1 MDEKKELIDLVPGDI
16 DPICGGQIKYLI
28 LKEAHFIVYVD
39 SAGDLNWSTSKYTG
53 FPSDFG
59 TVINKAK
66 MLEHLVDRL
75 FPKINRIQFKCLIGE
90 GIARLL
96 DDKSTTNASSMLQET
111 ESNIKEEGR
120 HILKTRYIIGSIS
133 TTIAIIIVF
142 VFLWLV
148 RDYLQLY
155 FGVTSLTIIMAS
167 LCGGIGAF
175 ISSFFRSLNFTA
187 DVRISKY
194 VYTLDGFLRIFYGTI
209 AGLVITLAIKSNTIM
224 GFIVEE
230 QSVSMSLL
238 CFFST
243 MAGASESLVPSIIK
257 KIEEKI

>member
-1 MDEKKELIDLVPGDI
+1 MSKKNELIDLVPGDI

-39 SAGDLNWSTSKYTG
+39 SAGDLNWSTLKYTG
-53 FPSDFG
+53 FPDDFG
-59 TVINKAK
+59 KIINKAK

-75 FPKINRIQFKCLIGE
+75 FPKINRIQFKYLIGE

-96 DDKSTTNASSMLQET
+96 DDKSTINASKMLEET
-111 ESNIKEEGR
+111 EISINEEGR

-133 TTIAIIIVF
+133 TTIAIIILF
-142 VFLWLV
+142 LSLWLM
-148 RDYLQLY
+148 RDHLQIY
-155 FGVTSLTIIMAS
+155 FGVTSLVIMMAS

-175 ISSFFRSLNFTA
+175 ISSFFRSLNFAA

-194 VYTLDGFLRIFYGTI
+194 VYILDGFLRIFYGAI
-209 AGLVITLAIKSNTIM
+209 AGLVITLAIKSNVVL
-224 GFIVEE
+224 GFVFEDASI
-230 QSVSMSLL
+230 SMSLL

-257 KIEEKI
+257 KIEEKL

>member
-1 MDEKKELIDLVPGDI
+1 MTDKYVYPNPRAMDEKKELIDLVPGDI

-75 FPKINRIQFKCLIGE
+75 FPKINRIQFKYLIGE

-96 DDKSTTNASSMLQET
+96 DDKCTKNASAMLQET

-120 HILKTRYIIGSIS
+120 HILKIRYILGSIS
-133 TTIAIIIVF
+133 TTIAIIIL
-142 VFLWLV
+142 FLLLWFT
-148 RDYLQLY
+148 RNYLHIY
-155 FGVTSLTIIMAS
+155 FGVTSLTIIMVS
-167 LCGGIGAF
+167 LFGGIGAF
-175 ISSFFRSLNFTA
+175 ISSFFRSLNFSG
-187 DVRISKY
+187 DVRISKH
-194 VYTLDGFLRIFYGTI
+194 VYILDGFLRIFYGTI
-209 AGLVITLAIKSNTIM
+209 AGLVITLAIKSNVIM
-224 GFIVEE
+224 ALCLKSKIFQCRYYASSQQWLE
-230 QSVSMSLL
+230 LL
-238 CFFST
+238 N
-243 MAGASESLVPSIIK
+243 L
-257 KIEEKI
+257 